1 MALHRVAGAL
11 SRDIGASPRD
21 IGSLI
26 ASPQTMSSP
35 VEEPNTTIVTYRPEF
50 REAFER
56 LNRAW
61 LEAHSLLEPADLEH
75 LHHPELHILSS
86 GGQIFFALQAGE
98 VVGTCAAIRVS
109 PSVFELAKLAV
120 APVAQGRGL
129 GRQLSERVLS
139 FARDAG
145 ASKIELTSHTDLVQA
160 IRLYESLG
168 FQHEPL
174 PADIRYQT
182 ANVYMTLSL

>member
-1 MALHRVAGAL
+1 MAIP
-11 SRDIGASPRD
+11 S
-21 IGSLI
+21 
-26 ASPQTMSSP
+26 
-35 VEEPNTTIVTYRPEF
+35 EEPDTTLVTYRPEF

-56 LNRAW
+56 LNREW
-61 LEAHSLLEPADLEH
+61 LEAHSLLEPTDVEH
-75 LHHPELHILSS
+75 LGHPEVHILSS
-86 GGQIFFALQAGE
+86 GGQIFFALQGGE
-98 VVGTCAAIRVS
+98 VVGTCAAIRCS

-129 GRQLSERVLS
+129 GRQLSERVIR

-145 ASKIELTSHTDLVQA
+145 ASKIELTSHTDLAPA

-168 FQHEPL
+168 FQHEPV
-174 PADIRYQT
+174 PPDVRYQL

>member
-1 MALHRVAGAL
+1 MALHRPAGTLPRNIGAL
-11 SRDIGASPRD
+11 LRDIGP
-21 IGSLI
+21 LI
-26 ASPQTMSSP
+26 ASAPTMPIPS
-35 VEEPNTTIVTYRPEF
+35 EETNTTIMTYRPEF

-75 LHHPELHILSS
+75 LHHPDLHILSS
-86 GGQIFFALQAGE
+86 GGQIFCALQAGE

-129 GRQLSERVLS
+129 GRQLAERVIR

-145 ASKIELTSHTDLVQA
+145 ASKIELTSHTALVQA

-168 FQHEPL
+168 FQHEPI
-174 PADIRYQT
+174 PPDVRYQT

>member
-1 MALHRVAGAL
+1 VTLPG
-11 SRDIGASPRD
+11 DIKASPRD
-21 IGSLI
+21 IGLLI
-26 ASPQTMSSP
+26 ASAQTMSSP
-35 VEEPNTTIVTYRPEF
+35 SEEPNTTIVTYRPEF

-61 LEAHSLLEPADLEH
+61 LEAHSLLEPADVEF
-75 LHHPELHILSS
+75 LHDPEAHILSS
-86 GGQIFFALQAGE
+86 GGQIFCALQAGE
-98 VVGTCAAIRVS
+98 VVGTCAAIRCS

-129 GRQLSERVLS
+129 GRQLSKRVIR

-145 ASKIELTSHTDLVQA
+145 ASKIELTSHTDLAQA

-168 FQHEPL
+168 FQHEPI
-174 PADIRYQT
+174 PPDVRYQT
-182 ANVYMTLSL
+182 ANVYMTLNL

>member
-1 MALHRVAGAL
+1 
-11 SRDIGASPRD
+11 
-21 IGSLI
+21 
-26 ASPQTMSSP
+26 MSIPS
-35 VEEPNTTIVTYRPEF
+35 EEPDTALVTYLPEF

-61 LEAHSLLEPADLEH
+61 LEAHSLLEPADVEYLQN
-75 LHHPELHILSS
+75 PELHILST
-86 GGQIFFALQAGE
+86 GGQIFCALQDGE

-109 PSVFELAKLAV
+109 PRVFELAKLAV

-129 GRQLSERVLS
+129 GRQLSERVIR
-139 FARDAG
+139 FARNAG
-145 ASKIELTSHTDLVQA
+145 ASKIELTSHTGLVQA

-174 PADIRYQT
+174 PPDIRYQT

>member
-1 MALHRVAGAL
+1 M
-11 SRDIGASPRD
+11 S
-21 IGSLI
+21 I
-26 ASPQTMSSP
+26 ASEAPDP
-35 VEEPNTTIVTYRPEF
+35 AIVIYRPEF

-61 LEAHSLLEPADLEH
+61 LEAHSLLEPADVEFLED
-75 LHHPELHILSS
+75 PERHILSS
-86 GGQIFFALQAGE
+86 GGQIFCALQAGE

-109 PSVFELAKLAV
+109 QTVFELAKLAV

-129 GRQLSERVLS
+129 GRQLSERVLA

-145 ASKIELTSHTDLVQA
+145 ASRIELTSHTDLVQA
-160 IRLYESLG
+160 LGLYESLG
-168 FQHEPL
+168 FQHAPL

-182 ANVYMTLSL
+182 ANVYMTLRL

>member
-1 MALHRVAGAL
+1 MPTPSDTPDTA
-11 SRDIGASPRD
+11 
-21 IGSLI
+21 
-26 ASPQTMSSP
+26 
-35 VEEPNTTIVTYRPEF
+35 IVTYRPEF

-61 LEAHSLLEPADLEH
+61 LEAHSLLEPADLEF
-75 LHHPELHILSS
+75 LDHPEVHILSS
-86 GGQIFFALQAGE
+86 GGEIFCALQDGE
-98 VVGTCAAIRVS
+98 VVGTCAAIRIS

-139 FARDAG
+139 FARNAG
-145 ASKIELTSHTDLVQA
+145 ASKIELTSHTALVQA

-168 FQHEPL
+168 FQCEPM
-174 PADIRYQT
+174 PPDIRYQT